1 MPRTI
6 WVSSLSLGFVQC
18 PHNEHGLE
26 HLSANDFGR
35 LMGISKFTFREF
47 EKLIY
52 DLNKALSYRR
62 WIQWIPRVVSF
73 MIVLYLLLVVLVYT
87 TFGRS
92 IRRTSQGLSVMDIG
106 IIIGLA
112 AVFLSSMVSISLYRE
127 MKGTRRSSIKQN
139 IDEIISAFNSKSKLT
154 KLTQFVMNSPKL
166 LTIFRQWKPIV
177 ECDMVWGV
185 SSEGMEPLELAQST
199 RWAPGKGSWNF
210 HCRLKGSNR
219 LILGIID

>member
-1 MPRTI
+1 M
-6 WVSSLSLGFVQC
+6 SSIRSS
-18 PHNEHGLE
+18 HNKHDLD
-26 HLSANDFGR
+26 HLSAHDFGL

-154 KLTQFVMNSPKL
+154 KLSRFVMNSTKL
-166 LTIFRQWKPIV
+166 LTNLQTKIRF
-177 ECDMVWGV
+177 
-185 SSEGMEPLELAQST
+185 T
-199 RWAPGKGSWNF
+199 F
-210 HCRLKGSNR
+210 
-219 LILGIID
+219 